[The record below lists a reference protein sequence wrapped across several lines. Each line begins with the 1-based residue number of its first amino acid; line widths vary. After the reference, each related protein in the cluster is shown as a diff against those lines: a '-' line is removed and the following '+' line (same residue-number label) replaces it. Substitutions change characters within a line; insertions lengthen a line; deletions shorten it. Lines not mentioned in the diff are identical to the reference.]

1 MTTRRMDRHP
11 GQAVRRAPGFC
22 RSSRDFG
29 TDFQFSYLICTQYR
43 YVSISM
49 VVNSVIYEVQYYH
62 DKETG
67 ETKWGDPFPLLDAV
81 YDITVPSFF

>member
-1 MTTRRMDRHP
+1 
-11 GQAVRRAPGFC
+11 
-22 RSSRDFG
+22 
-29 TDFQFSYLICTQYR
+29 
-43 YVSISM
+43 M